1 MSTLALTQFA
11 VHLRPLDN
19 VAIVTK
25 PIGAGT
31 TLANNGTTL
40 TAATKVGMGHKL
52 ALKPIKKGDAVYKY
66 GQIIGFASKD
76 IAPGDWVHV
85 HNVSAD
91 LFERD
96 YAYCKDTPPPPA
108 AAKPRTF
115 LGYDRGVDRAEPYRY
130 GTRNYIAVI
139 STVNCSAAT
148 SKYITQRFHAA
159 DLLKKYPNVDGV
171 VSITHKAGCAMQYD
185 GPDHRQLDRTLAG
198 FARHANIAAYI
209 LVGLGCETGQAMHLI
224 QGEHLTQLGFANGKR
239 NDAAPI
245 TLTIQECGG
254 ISKTVDAGVK
264 AIAELLPR
272 VNDIRRTE
280 LPAKH
285 LVLGTNCGGSDGN
298 SGVTANPAL
307 GVASDLLVAQGGT
320 SILGETP
327 EIYGAEHLLTR
338 RAVSRAVGEK
348 LVERIKWWEWY
359 TGIFGAEINNNPSPG
374 NKEGGLTTIYE
385 KSLGAIAKGGS
396 TAMVDVVH
404 YAEPVKAKGFVVM
417 DTPGYDPVSMT
428 GIVAGGANVC
438 VFTTGRG
445 SVFGCKPAPS
455 IKIATN
461 SPLYHHM
468 IDDMDI
474 NAGVVLEGTP
484 LETVGQQ
491 IFEEI
496 LAVASGKK
504 TKSEINGVGEEEFAP
519 WSIGPT
525 L

>member
-1 MSTLALTQFA
+1 MAAIPLTELA
-11 VHLRPLDN
+11 VHLRPQDN

-25 PIGAGT
+25 PIAAGT
-31 TLANNGTTL
+31 VVEHQGERMTVPSR
-40 TAATKVGMGHKL
+40 VGMGHKV
-52 ALKPIKKGDAVYKY
+52 ALLPIKKGAAVYKY

-76 IAPGDWVHV
+76 IEPGDWVHV

-96 YAYCKDTPPPPA
+96 YAFCRDTPPPPP
-108 AAKPRTF
+108 AAKTRTF
-115 LGYDRGVDRAEPYRY
+115 MGYDRGADRAEPFRY

-139 STVNCSAAT
+139 STVNCSAQT
-148 SKYITQRFHAA
+148 SKYITQRFNAT
-159 DLLKKYPNVDGV
+159 DLLKQFPNVDGV

-185 GPDHRQLDRTLAG
+185 GPDHNQLDRTLAG
-198 FARHANIAAYI
+198 FAKHANVAAYI
-209 LVGLGCETGQAMHLI
+209 LVGLGCETGQAIHLVEGQGLI
-224 QGEHLTQLGFANGKR
+224 QLNGHAK
-239 NDAAPI
+239 NKPVV
-245 TLTIQECGG
+245 LTIQECGG
-254 ISKTVDAGVK
+254 ISKTVEAGVK
-264 AIAELLPR
+264 AIAGLLPR
-272 VNDIRRTE
+272 VNDSRRAE

-307 GVASDLLVAQGGT
+307 GVASDMLVAQGAT
-320 SILGETP
+320 SIIGETP

-338 RAVSRAVGEK
+338 RAISRAVGEK

-385 KSLGAIAKGGS
+385 KSLGAIAKGGT
-396 TAMVDVVH
+396 TAMVDVVR
-404 YAEPVKAKGFVVM
+404 YAEPVRAKGFVVM

-461 SPLYHHM
+461 SPLYNHM
-468 IDDMDI
+468 LDDMDI
-474 NAGVVLEGTP
+474 NAGVILEGTP

>member
-1 MSTLALTQFA
+1 MPAVPLAQVA
-11 VHLRPLDN
+11 VHLRPEDN
-19 VAIVTK
+19 VAVAARNLD
-25 PIGAGT
+25 AGLEVQST
-31 TLANNGTTL
+31 GSRFTLS
-40 TAATKVGMGHKL
+40 KRVGLGHKV
-52 ALKPIKKGDAVYKY
+52 ALVPIKKGAAVYKY
-66 GQIIGFASKD
+66 GQIIGFASQD
-76 IAPGDWVHV
+76 IAPGDHVHV
-85 HNVSAD
+85 HNVAAD
-91 LFERD
+91 AFERD
-96 YAYCKDTPPPPA
+96 YAFCRDCPPPPKA
-108 AAKPRTF
+108 AEPRF
-115 LGYDRGVDRAEPYRY
+115 WMGYDRGADRPEHLRY
-130 GTRNYIAVI
+130 GSRNYIAII
-139 STVNCSAAT
+139 STVNCSAST
-148 SKYITQRFHAA
+148 SKYISERFRAT

-171 VSITHKAGCAMQYD
+171 VAITHKAGCAMQYG
-185 GPDHRQLDRTLAG
+185 GPDHNQLDRTLAG
-198 FARHANIAAYI
+198 FAKHPNVTAYI
-209 LVGLGCETGQAMHLI
+209 LVGLGCETGQAIHLVENQGLI
-224 QGEHLTQLGFANGKR
+224 QLNGSQRRK
-239 NDAAPI
+239 PLVI
-245 TLTIQECGG
+245 TVQECGG
-254 ISKTVDAGVK
+254 IGKTVEAGVK

-272 VNDIRRTE
+272 ANEVQRVK
-280 LPAKH
+280 LPASKIM
-285 LVLGTNCGGSDGN
+285 LGTNCGGSDGN

-320 SILGETP
+320 SIIGETP

-338 RAVSRAVGEK
+338 RAISRAVGEK

-359 TGIFGAEINNNPSPG
+359 TRIFGAEINNNPSPG

-404 YAEPVKAKGFVVM
+404 YAQPVEAKGFVVM

-428 GIVAGGANVC
+428 GIVAGGANVL

-461 SPLYHHM
+461 TPMYTHM
-468 IDDMDI
+468 ESDMDI
-474 NAGVVLEGTP
+474 NAGVILEGTP
-484 LETVGQQ
+484 VEVVGTQ

-504 TKSEINGVGEEEFAP
+504 TKSELNGVGEEEFAP